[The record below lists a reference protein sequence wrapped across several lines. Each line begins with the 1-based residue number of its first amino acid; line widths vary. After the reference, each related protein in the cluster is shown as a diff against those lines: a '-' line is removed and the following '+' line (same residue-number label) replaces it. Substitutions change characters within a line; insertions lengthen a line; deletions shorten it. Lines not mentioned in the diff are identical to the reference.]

1 MGADGRIFFKAGLTE
16 DEVRAATSLI
26 WELDASGVVGYY
38 KGGQVVARW
47 DTTRPV
53 PLLWCRLAG
62 WRGAQASDLALV
74 LSSHDPSIQQRLGGG
89 GVDGSGQGDAGGL

>member
-1 MGADGRIFFKAGLTE
+1 MEAAGRVFFRAGLAE

-53 PLLWCRLAG
+53 PLLWCPLAG
-62 WRGAQASDLALV
+62 WRVAQASDLVLAL
-74 LSSHDPSIQQRLGGG
+74 SPHDPSIQQRLGGNWM
-89 GVDGSGQGDAGGL
+89 DGSGQGDTGGL